1 MGSEEFYREEGPV
14 RQVTVRPFLISSTE
28 VTNADFAAFV
38 AATGYVT
45 TAERGPDP
53 AEHPDW
59 PKELLQ
65 PRSMVF
71 IMPEKITGMADAMQW
86 WHFIPGAD
94 WRHPEGPECSIEGR
108 ATHPERTT
116 DVWGQHGEVRRAR
129 GSRRSLTTNY
139 K

>member
-38 AATGYVT
+38 AATGSVT
-45 TAERGPDP
+45 TDERGPDP

-65 PRSMVF
+65 PGSIVF
-71 IMPEKITGMADAMQW
+71 IMPEKNTGTDYVMQW
-86 WHFIPGAD
+86 CQLLPGPD
-94 WRHPEGPECSIEGR
+94 FSHP
-108 ATHPERTT
+108 AT
-116 DVWGQHGEVRRAR
+116 GK
-129 GSRRSLTTNY
+129 RSLRG
-139 K
+139 